1 MKSTQVRIVAAT
13 ILALV
18 FLLGTSTAI
27 LLNSDFG
34 KLAVNIVVINDGD
47 KELSGLLY
55 RPAYASADNRVPAI
69 VVAHGI
75 SESKDMM
82 SSLGLELS
90 RRGFVVLCLD
100 LLGHGQSGGTVEDGI
115 NEPSF
120 GVTAAVQYLR
130 SQPFVNSS
138 AIGLIGHSLGGGAA
152 RAAAAEDGQIDAVVL
167 IAGGLGD
174 VVHGPEYGTLNSTF
188 PKNLLVVVGK
198 YDVLFNLTELA
209 TKELPSA
216 FGTNQTVVPSVL
228 YGDFQSQTARKLFT
242 PTTTHL
248 FEPLDPTVI
257 TQTIVWMQNTF
268 KTATASETK
277 LNTNL
282 IYLEREVAI
291 LAAIVGL
298 FGIIF
303 LAFFPITRSLGS
315 KKQKNV
321 SAKRFATLGN
331 WRAYT
336 VWDALNLSLFLP
348 MVFVGFAI
356 AFPPLIFGASIA
368 WWMLATGIIGLL
380 LMAKNLP
387 KLFISKIGLKE
398 TLQRTFDRKD
408 WLVAIVLFVILF
420 VVASSLDTLFG
431 LNLRII
437 APLFQV
443 ISSVRRLGA
452 FLVFLPFSLAYFAA
466 EGLYLL
472 ELIDKTQ
479 QRQQGNWVDLRN
491 CAKTVLIKIAPF
503 LAIIFLQYLPKVF
516 FNIWILPGTFGFL
529 VEFLWIIIPIFII
542 TTVCSWWFYKNTGKV
557 GTGAVFNALLIAWIA
572 SVVFPF

>member
-1 MKSTQVRIVAAT
+1 MKSAQKRIIAAI
-13 ILALV
+13 ILIWV
-18 FLLGTSTAI
+18 FLFGTSTAI

-34 KLAVNIVVINDGD
+34 KLAVNTVVINDGD

-55 RPAYASADNRVPAI
+55 RPAYASADNRVPATVI
-69 VVAHGI
+69 AHGI

-100 LLGHGQSGGTVEDGI
+100 LLGHGQSGGTVDDGI

-120 GVTAAVQYLR
+120 GVTTAVQYLKTL
-130 SQPFVNSS
+130 PFVNSS
-138 AIGLIGHSLGGGAA
+138 AIGLIGHSLGGGAV
-152 RAAAAEDGQIDAVVL
+152 RAAAAEDGHIEGVVL

-174 VVHGPEYGTLNSTF
+174 VAQDTEYGNLNSTF
-188 PKNLLVVVGK
+188 PKNLFVIVGK

-209 TKELPSA
+209 AKELPSA
-216 FGTNQTVVPSVL
+216 FDNNQTVVPGVL

-248 FEPLDPTVI
+248 FEPLDPTFI
-257 TQTIVWMQNTF
+257 KQTIAWMQNTF
-268 KTATASETK
+268 KTAPASETK

-291 LAAIVGL
+291 LAAIAGL
-298 FGIIF
+298 FGIVF
-303 LAFFPITRSLGS
+303 LAFFPITRSIGS
-315 KKQKNV
+315 KAQKNV
-321 SAKRFATLGN
+321 PTKKVPTLGN
-331 WRAYT
+331 WRAYL
-336 VWDALNLSLFLP
+336 VWDTLNIGLFLP
-348 MVFVGFAI
+348 MIFVGFAI

-380 LMAKNLP
+380 LLTKNLP
-387 KLFISKIGLKE
+387 KLFVSKVGLKE
-398 TLQRTFDRKD
+398 MLQRTFDRKD
-408 WLVAIVLFVILF
+408 WLTGVILF
-420 VVASSLDTLFG
+420 AILFAVASSIETIFG

-443 ISSVRRLGA
+443 ITSVRRLGA
-452 FLVFLPFSLAYFAA
+452 FLAFLPFSLAYFAA
-466 EGLYLL
+466 EGLYLH
-472 ELIDKTQ
+472 ELIDEAQ
-479 QRQQGNWVDLRN
+479 QNKWGDLRN
-491 CAKTVLIKIAPF
+491 CVKTVLIKIAPF
-503 LAIIFLQYLPKVF
+503 LAVVCLQYLSKVL

-542 TTVCSWWFYKNTGKV
+542 SSACSWWFYKNTGRV

>member
-13 ILALV
+13 ILTLV
-18 FLLGTSTAI
+18 FLLGASTAI

-34 KLAVNIVVINDGD
+34 KLAVNIVVMNDGD

-100 LLGHGQSGGTVEDGI
+100 LLGHGQSGGTVEDGT
-115 NEPSF
+115 NESSF
-120 GVTAAVQYLR
+120 GVTAAMQYLR

-152 RAAAAEDGQIDAVVL
+152 RAAVTEDAQINAVVL

-174 VVHGPEYGTLNSTF
+174 VAQGPEYGTLNSTF
-188 PKNLLVVVGK
+188 PNNLLVIVGK

-216 FGTNQTVVPSVL
+216 FDTNQTVVPSVL

-257 TQTIVWMQNTF
+257 TQTIVWMQNTL

-277 LNTNL
+277 LNSNL

-303 LAFFPITRSLGS
+303 LAFFPVKRSIGS
-315 KKQKNV
+315 KKQKNFPT
-321 SAKRFATLGN
+321 KRFATLGN

-336 VWDALNLSLFLP
+336 VWDALNLALFLP

-408 WLVAIVLFVILF
+408 WLVSIVLFLILF
-420 VVASSLDTLFG
+420 VVASSLETLFG

-443 ISSVRRLGA
+443 LSSVRRLGA

-466 EGLYLL
+466 EGLYLH

-503 LAIIFLQYLPKVF
+503 LAIICLQYLPKVF

>member
-34 KLAVNIVVINDGD
+34 KLAINTVVINDGD

-55 RPAYASADNRVPAI
+55 KPTYASSDNRFPAI
-69 VVAHGI
+69 VIAHGI

-152 RAAAAEDGQIDAVVL
+152 RAAAAEDGHIDAVVL
-167 IAGGLGD
+167 IAGGFGD
-174 VVHGPEYGTLNSTF
+174 VAQSPKYGTLNSTF

-198 YDVLFNLTELA
+198 YDVLFNLTDLA
-209 TKELPSA
+209 AKELPSA
-216 FGTNQTVVPSVL
+216 LDTNQTVIPDVL
-228 YGDFQSQTARKLFT
+228 YGDFHSQTARKLFT

-257 TQTIVWMQNTF
+257 TQTIEWMQNTF
-268 KTATASETK
+268 KTEPASDTK
-277 LNTNL
+277 LDTNL
-282 IYLEREVAI
+282 LYFEREVTI
-291 LAAIVGL
+291 LTAIVGL
-298 FGIIF
+298 FGIVF
-303 LAFFPITRSLGS
+303 LAFFPITRSIGS
-315 KKQKNV
+315 KAQKNTP
-321 SAKRFATLGN
+321 AKRFVTFGN
-331 WRAYT
+331 WRAYI
-336 VWDALNLSLFLP
+336 VWDVLNLSLFLP

-356 AFPPLIFGASIA
+356 AFPPILFGASIA

-380 LMAKNLP
+380 LLAKNLP
-387 KLFISKIGLKE
+387 KLFTSKIGLKE
-398 TLQRTFDRKD
+398 TLQRTFDRTD
-408 WLVAIVLFVILF
+408 WLTAIILF
-420 VVASSLDTLFG
+420 MILFAVASSLETLFD

-437 APLFQV
+437 APLFQA
-443 ISSVRRLGA
+443 INSVRRLGA
-452 FLVFLPFSLAYFAA
+452 FLAFLPFSLAYFAA
-466 EGLYLL
+466 EGLYLH
-472 ELIDKTQ
+472 EFIDKKQ
-479 QRQQGNWVDLRN
+479 QRKQGNWIDLRN
-491 CAKTVLIKIAPF
+491 CLKTVLIKIAPF
-503 LAIIFLQYLPKVF
+503 LAIICLQYLPKVF

-542 TTVCSWWFYKNTGKV
+542 TTVCSWWFYKNTGRV

>member
-1 MKSTQVRIVAAT
+1 MKSTQVRIVAA
-13 ILALV
+13 IIFVLV
-18 FLLGTSTAI
+18 FLMGTSTAI

-34 KLAVNIVVINDGD
+34 KLAVSTVVINDGD

-69 VVAHGI
+69 VIAHGI

-100 LLGHGQSGGTVEDGI
+100 LLGHGHSGGTVEDEI

-120 GVTAAVQYLR
+120 GVIAAVQYLR
-130 SQPFVNSS
+130 YQPFVNSS
-138 AIGLIGHSLGGGAA
+138 AIGLIGHSLGGGAV

-174 VVHGPEYGTLNSTF
+174 VAQGPEYGTLNLTF
-188 PKNLLVVVGK
+188 SKNLLVVVGK

-209 TKELPSA
+209 AKELPLA
-216 FGTNQTVVPSVL
+216 FGTNQTVVPGVI
-228 YGDFQSQTARKLFT
+228 YGDFHSQTAKKLLT

-268 KTATASETK
+268 KTAAASETK
-277 LNTNL
+277 LDTDL

-298 FGIIF
+298 FGIVF
-303 LAFFPITRSLGS
+303 LAFFPITRCIGS
-315 KKQKNV
+315 KAQKNAP
-321 SAKRFATLGN
+321 AKRFATLGN
-331 WRAYT
+331 WRAYI
-336 VWDALNLSLFLP
+336 VWDALNLALFLP

-368 WWMLATGIIGLL
+368 WWMLVTGILGLIL
-380 LMAKNLP
+380 LAKNLP

-398 TLQRTFDRKD
+398 TLQRTFDRKN
-408 WLVAIVLFVILF
+408 WLIAIVLIVILF
-420 VVASSLDTLFG
+420 LVASLLETLFV

-437 APLFQV
+437 APLFQA
-443 ISSVRRLGA
+443 IASVRRLGA
-452 FLVFLPFSLAYFAA
+452 FLAFLPFSLAYFAA
-466 EGLYLL
+466 EGLYLH
-472 ELIDKTQ
+472 EFIDKTQ

-491 CAKTVLIKIAPF
+491 CVKTVLIKIAPF
-503 LAIIFLQYLPKVF
+503 LAVICLQYLPKVF
-516 FNIWILPGTFGFL
+516 LNVWILPGTFGFL

-542 TTVCSWWFYKNTGKV
+542 TTACSWWFYKNTGGV
-557 GTGAVFNALLIAWIA
+557 GTGAVFNALLLAWIA

>member
-1 MKSTQVRIVAAT
+1 MKSTQVRTVAAI
-13 ILALV
+13 ILVLV
-18 FLLGTSTAI
+18 FLFGTSTAI
-27 LLNSDFG
+27 LLNFDFG
-34 KLAVNIVVINDGD
+34 KLAVNTVVINDGV

-69 VVAHGI
+69 VIAHGI

-90 RRGFVVLCLD
+90 RRGLVVLCLD

-120 GVTAAVQYLR
+120 GVTAAVQYLMA
-130 SQPFVNSS
+130 QPFVNSF
-138 AIGLIGHSLGGGAA
+138 AIGLIGHSLGGGAV
-152 RAAAAEDGQIDAVVL
+152 RAAAAEDGHIEAVVL

-174 VVHGPEYGTLNSTF
+174 VAQGPEYGALNSTF

-216 FGTNQTVVPSVL
+216 FDTNQTVVPGVL
-228 YGDFQSQTARKLFT
+228 YGDFQSQTARQLFT

-268 KTATASETK
+268 KTAPASETN

-282 IYLEREVAI
+282 IYLEREVSI

-298 FGIIF
+298 FGIVF
-303 LAFFPITRSLGS
+303 LAFFPITHSMGS
-315 KKQKNV
+315 KAQKNAP
-321 SAKRFATLGN
+321 AKRFETLGN
-331 WRAYT
+331 WRAYI
-336 VWDALNLSLFLP
+336 VWDALNIALFLP

-380 LMAKNLP
+380 LLAKNLP

-398 TLQRTFDRKD
+398 TLRRTFDRKD
-408 WLVAIVLFVILF
+408 WLTAIVLFVMLF
-420 VVASSLDTLFG
+420 VVSSSLETLFG

-437 APLFQV
+437 APLFQAI
-443 ISSVRRLGA
+443 ISLRRLGA

-466 EGLYLL
+466 EGLYLH
-472 ELIDKTQ
+472 EFSGKTQ

-491 CAKTVLIKIAPF
+491 CVKTVLIKIAPF
-503 LAIIFLQYLPKVF
+503 LAIICLQYLSKVF

-542 TTVCSWWFYKNTGKV
+542 NTACSWWFYKNTGRV

>member
-1 MKSTQVRIVAAT
+1 MKSTQVRIVAA
-13 ILALV
+13 IILV
-18 FLLGTSTAI
+18 FIFLFGASTAI
-27 LLNSDFG
+27 LLNSDFA
-34 KLAVNIVVINDGD
+34 KLAVNTVIINDD
-47 KELSGLLY
+47 YKELSGLLY
-55 RPAYASADNRVPAI
+55 RPDYASADNRVPAI

-100 LLGHGQSGGTVEDGI
+100 LLGHGQSGGTVQDGV

-120 GVTAAVQYLR
+120 GVAAAVQYLR

-138 AIGLIGHSLGGGAA
+138 ALGLIGHSLGGGAV
-152 RAAAAEDGQIDAVVL
+152 RAAAAEDGHIDAVVL

-174 VVHGPEYGTLNSTF
+174 VAQGPEYGTLNSTF

-209 TKELPSA
+209 TKELPST
-216 FGTNQTVVPSVL
+216 FDTNQTVVPGLL

-257 TQTIVWMQNTF
+257 SQISAWMQNTF
-268 KTATASETK
+268 KTAPPSETK

-298 FGIIF
+298 FGIGF
-303 LAFFPITRSLGS
+303 LAFFPITRSIGS
-315 KKQKNV
+315 KAPKN
-321 SAKRFATLGN
+321 SSEKRFAPLGN
-331 WRAYT
+331 WRAYI
-336 VWDALNLSLFLP
+336 VWDAFNIALFLP

-380 LMAKNLP
+380 LLAKKLP
-387 KLFISKIGLKE
+387 KLFILKIGIKE
-398 TLQRTFDRKD
+398 TLQRAFDRKD
-408 WLVAIVLFVILF
+408 WLTAIALFIILF
-420 VVASSLDTLFG
+420 SVASSLEILFG

-437 APLFQV
+437 APLFQAI
-443 ISSVRRLGA
+443 ISIRRLGA
-452 FLVFLPFSLAYFAA
+452 FLAFLPFSLAYFAA
-466 EGLYLL
+466 EGLYLH
-472 ELIDKTQ
+472 EFSDKTQ

-491 CAKTVLIKIAPF
+491 CVKTVLIKIAPF
-503 LAIIFLQYLPKVF
+503 LAVICLQYLPKVF
-516 FNIWILPGTFGFL
+516 FNVWILPGTFGFL
-529 VEFLWIIIPIFII
+529 IEFLWIIIPIFII
-542 TTVCSWWFYKNTGKV
+542 TTACSWWFYKNTGRV
-557 GTGAVFNALLIAWIA
+557 GTGAVFNALLVAWTA